1 MIELGEN
8 YYLISKKEI
17 TNDMVLLTDGIYTS
31 GENYY
36 EVFDDTNNSSATS
49 QSSNKNQTNTMNS
62 NKNQTNTAS
71 SNYLTILFIFGVLL
85 LSFAVLC
92 IYIGTTNIVTY
103 FRIHEEI
110 SKLSN
115 QFGVAGE
122 MVTGQANNH
131 YLRYGVLWII
141 GGVASLILGGFLAL
155 IYHSKE

>member
-49 QSSNKNQTNTMNS
+49 QSS

-131 YLRYGVLWII
+131 YLRDGVLWII
-141 GGVASLILGGFLAL
+141 GGMASLILGGFLAL
-155 IYHSKE
+155 IYHSKK